1 MKVLAK
7 LIAATFLSAATLLPS
22 AAFAQLPSTAFTQPA
37 VPRAIV
43 SLYHAAPGHQ
53 EALMQWL
60 ADQDRVSAA
69 VGVAPSQ
76 VYVHTD
82 GDSWDFMVILPVTT
96 DAQDEALDAAAKR
109 MGVAN
114 GPRASLEFRKHIQTH
129 TDTFVRGPM
138 TAAQYLAGLGPK

>member
-1 MKVLAK
+1 MKMLTK
-7 LIAATFLSAATLLPS
+7 LVAATALSAAVLIPS

-37 VPRAIV
+37 IPRAIV
-43 SLYHAAPGHQ
+43 SLYHAATGHQ
-53 EALMQWL
+53 EELMRWL
-60 ADQDRVSAA
+60 ADQDRVAAA
-69 VGVAPSQ
+69 VGVAPGQ

-96 DAQDEALDAAAKR
+96 DAQDEALDAAAKK
-109 MGVAN
+109 MGVSN

>member
-1 MKVLAK
+1 MKMLTK
-7 LIAATFLSAATLLPS
+7 LVAATALSTAVLIPS

-37 VPRAIV
+37 IPRAIV
-43 SLYHAAPGHQ
+43 SLYHAATGHQ
-53 EALMQWL
+53 EELMRWL
-60 ADQDRVSAA
+60 ADQDRVAAA
-69 VGVAPSQ
+69 VGVAPGQ

-96 DAQDEALDAAAKR
+96 DAQDEALDAAAKK
-109 MGVAN
+109 MGVSN